1 MRITDLLRVE
11 GIRIGGA
18 PASKD
23 EAIDQLVDLM
33 AAEGNVVD
41 RARYAAAVREREA
54 QFSTGLGD
62 GIAIPHAKTSAVSAP
77 GLAAMT
83 VPAGVDYDSADGE
96 PATLLFL
103 IAAPEGEA
111 DTHLEV
117 LSRLSTLLLDAD
129 FCASLRAA
137 ATPEEFRRLVDGR
150 EEARLAEEAA
160 QAAGAAERDAAGYDV
175 LAITACPTGIAHT
188 FMAAEALEKK
198 ATEMGVRIKVET
210 QGQGGAKNVITA
222 ADVAGAR
229 GVIIAADKNVE
240 LDRFDGKPLYSCSV
254 TRGINEPEE
263 LIDIVMEGRAPICHA
278 AGGAAP
284 AAAEQGEGV
293 GRQIYKHL
301 MNGVSHMLPFVVG
314 GGILTE
320 GAIPFAASDPLR
332 VLPAC
337 ILGSATA
344 GGLSMLLGC
353 ASPAPHG
360 GAWVIAV
367 ITNPV
372 QYLLALAAGAVVG
385 CLVLA
390 LLKKPLPPEQSGLAK

>member
-41 RARYAAAVREREA
+41 RAGYAAAVREREA

-62 GIAIPHAKTSAVSAP
+62 GIAIPHAKTAAVSAP

-150 EEARLAEEAA
+150 EEAPLAGPAPFSP
-160 QAAGAAERDAAGYDV
+160 AGASR
-175 LAITACPTGIAHT
+175 
-188 FMAAEALEKK
+188 AL
-198 ATEMGVRIKVET
+198 
-210 QGQGGAKNVITA
+210 
-222 ADVAGAR
+222 D
-229 GVIIAADKNVE
+229 
-240 LDRFDGKPLYSCSV
+240 
-254 TRGINEPEE
+254 
-263 LIDIVMEGRAPICHA
+263 
-278 AGGAAP
+278 
-284 AAAEQGEGV
+284 
-293 GRQIYKHL
+293 
-301 MNGVSHMLPFVVG
+301 
-314 GGILTE
+314 
-320 GAIPFAASDPLR
+320 
-332 VLPAC
+332 
-337 ILGSATA
+337 
-344 GGLSMLLGC
+344 
-353 ASPAPHG
+353 
-360 GAWVIAV
+360 
-367 ITNPV
+367 
-372 QYLLALAAGAVVG
+372 
-385 CLVLA
+385 
-390 LLKKPLPPEQSGLAK
+390 

>member
-1 MRITDLLRVE
+1 MRITDLLKPE

-18 PASKD
+18 PATKD

-33 AAEGNVVD
+33 AAEGNVRD
-41 RARYAAAVREREA
+41 RAGYAAAVRAREA
-54 QFSTGLGD
+54 EFSTGLGE
-62 GIAIPHAKTSAVSAP
+62 GIAIPHAKTAAVSAP

-111 DTHLEV
+111 NTHLEV

-129 FCASLRAA
+129 FCAALRSAE
-137 ATPEEFRRLVDGR
+137 TPEQFRSLVDA
-150 EEARLAEEAA
+150 EEDRRLAEEAA
-160 QAAGAAERDAAGYDV
+160 KAAGAAARDAAGYDV

-198 ATEMGVRIKVET
+198 AAEMGVRIKVET

-263 LIDIVMEGRAPICHA
+263 LINIVWR
-278 AGGAAP
+278 GARP
-284 AAAEQGEGV
+284 
-293 GRQIYKHL
+293 
-301 MNGVSHMLPFVVG
+301 
-314 GGILTE
+314 
-320 GAIPFAASDPLR
+320 
-332 VLPAC
+332 
-337 ILGSATA
+337 SAT
-344 GGLSMLLGC
+344 
-353 ASPAPHG
+353 SPAGPRPRRPSRARAS
-360 GAWVIAV
+360 GARS
-367 ITNPV
+367 T
-372 QYLLALAAGAVVG
+372 
-385 CLVLA
+385 
-390 LLKKPLPPEQSGLAK
+390 ST

>member
-1 MRITDLLRVE
+1 M
-11 GIRIGGA
+11 
-18 PASKD
+18 
-23 EAIDQLVDLM
+23 
-33 AAEGNVVD
+33 
-41 RARYAAAVREREA
+41 
-54 QFSTGLGD
+54 
-62 GIAIPHAKTSAVSAP
+62 
-77 GLAAMT
+77 
-83 VPAGVDYDSADGE
+83 
-96 PATLLFL
+96 
-103 IAAPEGEA
+103 
-111 DTHLEV
+111 
-117 LSRLSTLLLDAD
+117 
-129 FCASLRAA
+129 
-137 ATPEEFRRLVDGR
+137 
-150 EEARLAEEAA
+150 
-160 QAAGAAERDAAGYDV
+160 
-175 LAITACPTGIAHT
+175 
-188 FMAAEALEKK
+188 
-198 ATEMGVRIKVET
+198 
-210 QGQGGAKNVITA
+210 
-222 ADVAGAR
+222 
-229 GVIIAADKNVE
+229 
-240 LDRFDGKPLYSCSV
+240 

-263 LIDIVMEGRAPICHA
+263 LINIVMEGRAPICHA

-314 GGILTE
+314 GGIITE